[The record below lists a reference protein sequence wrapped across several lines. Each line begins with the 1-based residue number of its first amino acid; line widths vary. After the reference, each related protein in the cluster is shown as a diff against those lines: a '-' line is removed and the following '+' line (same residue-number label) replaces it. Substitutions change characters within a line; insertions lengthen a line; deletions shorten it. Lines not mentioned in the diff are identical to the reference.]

1 MIMLVPSTR
10 AQRFFDPFD
19 FGFFPSAATDA
30 PKASN
35 ALMKTDI
42 KETQKAF
49 ELHIELPG
57 FKKDQIQAEIKEG
70 YLTVT
75 AETSNETE
83 NKAEDGT
90 FLRKE
95 RFSGKCSRSFY
106 VGEDIAEDDIT
117 ATFENGVLKLVVPK
131 QEQKKLEEGKKISIG

>member
-1 MIMLVPSTR
+1 MLVPTTR

-19 FGFFPSAATDA
+19 FGLFPSASAETT
-30 PKASN
+30 KTTN

-42 KETQKAF
+42 KETEKAF

-57 FKKDQIQAEIKEG
+57 FKKEQIQAEIKDG

-75 AETSNETE
+75 AESANETE
-83 NKAEDGT
+83 DKGEDGT

-131 QEQKKLEEGKKISIG
+131 QEQPKLEEGKKISIG